1 MLKRVQHDLVI
12 PRAAHAGVTMG
23 ENWYTVSSGD
33 NKKGFPETLV
43 LNMCKLI

>member
-23 ENWYTVSSGD
+23 ENWGILLVMETTKMVSQ
-33 NKKGFPETLV
+33 KPLY
-43 LNMCKLI
+43 